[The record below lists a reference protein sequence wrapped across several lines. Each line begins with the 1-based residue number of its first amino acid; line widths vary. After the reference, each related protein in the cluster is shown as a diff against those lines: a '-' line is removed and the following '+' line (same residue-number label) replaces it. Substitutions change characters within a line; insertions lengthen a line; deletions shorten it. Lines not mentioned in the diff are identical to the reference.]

1 MGLFVY
7 GFETLENNTVL
18 TLKRETNSLPDE
30 MLGMIVG

>member
-18 TLKRETNSLPDE
+18 TFFYDTKKEERGGIN
-30 MLGMIVG
+30 IINK